1 MYCPYCGAAVPSDK
15 EVCDFCHRPL
25 HAQGGQGQA
34 EQAGSPQQ
42 GQPAGGTGYYQS
54 AASQTPNQG
63 GYYQNQAGQ
72 YQAQGQQPYGAPQ
85 AAPKSRLA
93 AGLLQIF
100 LGYFGVGRFYLGYT
114 GIAVAQLLACIF
126 TCGLASLWPLIDGI
140 LIITGTPNVDANGVP
155 LRD

>member
-15 EVCDFCHRPL
+15 EVCEFCNRPL
-25 HAQGGQGQA
+25 HAQPQTQPGQA
-34 EQAGSPQQ
+34 QQEENGQQNQTQEAAYNQA
-42 GQPAGGTGYYQS
+42 
-54 AASQTPNQG
+54 PNQG
-63 GYYQNQAGQ
+63 GYYQNTQNQA
-72 YQAQGQQPYGAPQ
+72 QQPYGAQ
-85 AAPKSRLA
+85 QTMPKSRLA

-114 GIAVAQLLACIF
+114 GVGVAQLLACIF